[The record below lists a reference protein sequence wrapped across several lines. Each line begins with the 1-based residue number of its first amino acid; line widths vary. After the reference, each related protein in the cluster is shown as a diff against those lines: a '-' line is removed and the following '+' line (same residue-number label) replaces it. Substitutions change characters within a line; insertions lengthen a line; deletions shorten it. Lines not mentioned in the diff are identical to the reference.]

1 MEVIWKYGLPIVDRQ
16 TLTMP
21 VSAEILSVQEQAG
34 GLQLWAVVVPEEKR
48 REQRVIEI
56 VGTGNPM
63 PDVIAEGLSRY
74 HLATVQTAGGSLVWH
89 VFELL

>member
-1 MEVIWKYGLPIVDRQ
+1 MIWKFSLQITDRQ
-16 TLTMP
+16 TVTMP
-21 VSAEILSVQEQAG
+21 VGANILSVQDQAG
-34 GLQLWAVVVPEEKR
+34 GLQLWAIVNPDAE

-63 PDVIAEGLSRY
+63 ADVDKEDLARFHI
-74 HLATVQTAGGSLVWH
+74 ATVQVRGGALVWH

>member
-16 TLTMP
+16 TVTMP
-21 VSAEILSVQEQAG
+21 VGAEILGVQEKAG
-34 GLQLWAVVVPEEKR
+34 GLQLWAVVNPDAQ

-63 PDVIAEGLSRY
+63 ADVITEGLARH
-74 HLATVQTAGGSLVWH
+74 HLATVQTVGGLLVWH